1 MTHGMEDRTG
11 KKLASENK
19 LQLWR
24 WRLLWEKQAILLAAT
39 CICTNKTTKHH
50 LTRGLEPSEV
60 LSAKTKKKKNRL
72 MSRSPGSYR

>member
-1 MTHGMEDRTG
+1 MTHGMKDKTG
-11 KKLASENK
+11 KKLVSENK

-39 CICTNKTTKHH
+39 CICTKKRQNH

-60 LSAKTKKKKNRL
+60 FSAKVK
-72 MSRSPGSYR
+72 